1 VDGTLVVLDGVPD
14 DVVVLPDEVLVPP
27 DDVVVPPDEVVVP
40 PDEVVVPPDEVV
52 VPPDEVVVPPDEVVV
67 PPDEVVVPPDVV
79 VPVDVLPVDVVPEDA
94 VAVDEVAPSGEVAA
108 GDSPPAHP
116 TMITEAAAAAAAVKV
131 ERIVMEIAASC
142 RSWRIPVE
150 VYKMARRAIC
160 GRIIGAVGLLGKLSV
175 MTDRSR
181 KQTSKE
187 LGTGQCKK
195 PRTRPAARAKLAPAT
210 PRCVLTCLIKRPA
223 GRGLFHRRLNGLPRC
238 PR

>member
-27 DDVVVPPDEVVVP
+27 DDVVVLPDEVLVP
-40 PDEVVVPPDEVV
+40 PDDVVVLPDDVV
-52 VPPDEVVVPPDEVVV
+52 A
-67 PPDEVVVPPDVV
+67 PPDVV

-160 GRIIGAVGLLGKLSV
+160 GRMIGAVGLLGKLSV
-175 MTDRSR
+175 MADRSR
-181 KQTSKE
+181 KRISKE
-187 LGTGQCKK
+187 LGTGRCKK
-195 PRTRPAARAKLAPAT
+195 PRTRLSQSVRAPTHDPSAS
-210 PRCVLTCLIKRPA
+210 A
-223 GRGLFHRRLNGLPRC
+223 GQPGDPCRSLRSQIETLDR
-238 PR
+238 

>member
-1 VDGTLVVLDGVPD
+1 VTPPQPKLVDGTLVVLDGVPD

-27 DDVVVPPDEVVVP
+27 DDVVVLPDEVLVP
-40 PDEVVVPPDEVV
+40 PDDVLVPPDDVV
-52 VPPDEVVVPPDEVVV
+52 A
-67 PPDEVVVPPDVV
+67 PPDVV

-160 GRIIGAVGLLGKLSV
+160 GRMIGAVGLLGKLSV
-175 MTDRSR
+175 MADRSR
-181 KQTSKE
+181 KRISKE
-187 LGTGQCKK
+187 LGTGRCKK
-195 PRTRPAARAKLAPAT
+195 PRTRLSQSVRAPTHDPSAS
-210 PRCVLTCLIKRPA
+210 A
-223 GRGLFHRRLNGLPRC
+223 GQPGDPCRSLRSQIETLDR
-238 PR
+238 